1 MSKPWMSSLSPRL
14 SLRLRSSRTSIRL
27 RRCLPHLSPRQ
38 PQRGPHYNPSMSFSK
53 TPPSL
58 QRKRLQR
65 WQLPGLQRKPPLNP
79 QRQACWSPRTKPRP
93 SLPEGPPHLPPM
105 QLPMLSPR
113 PLRRLRPLSPNPLR
127 PWNQTLLQRPGLS
140 SRPSLRARRPPQDRQ
155 WSKSPRL
162 QTLRPKRR
170 RARQKRQSRLRRSPP
185 PPSRP
190 STNPSSARPRR
201 ISRGRNLLRSK
212 DHGVSSLAGHR
223 HLRTTDS
230 SDHLPSSRGVL

>member
-27 RRCLPHLSPRQ
+27 RRCLPHLSPRE
-38 PQRGPHYNPSMSFSK
+38 PQRGPHCNLSMSFSK
-53 TPPSL
+53 TPPSPH
-58 QRKRLQR
+58 RKRLQR

-113 PLRRLRPLSPNPLR
+113 PLRRLRLLSPNPLR

-162 QTLRPKRR
+162 AEAKASKAKAAKPAPKKPAAAKPAQHKPFFRKTAQDL
-170 RARQKRQSRLRRSPP
+170 ARKEPP
-185 PPSRP
+185 PFKGPWSQLFGGAPPSPDKR
-190 STNPSSARPRR
+190 
-201 ISRGRNLLRSK
+201 
-212 DHGVSSLAGHR
+212 
-223 HLRTTDS
+223 
-230 SDHLPSSRGVL
+230 

>member
-1 MSKPWMSSLSPRL
+1 
-14 SLRLRSSRTSIRL
+14 
-27 RRCLPHLSPRQ
+27 
-38 PQRGPHYNPSMSFSK
+38 
-53 TPPSL
+53 
-58 QRKRLQR
+58 LQR

-113 PLRRLRPLSPNPLR
+113 PLRRLRLLSPNPLR

-162 QTLRPKRR
+162 QSLRPKRR
-170 RARQKRQSRLRRSPP
+170 RVRRKRQSRLRRSPL